1 MKAMASIDISMAG
14 WPEHAG
20 VARRP
25 AAEAMRGRVVF
36 VIGFGLDDRAADAID
51 QKRGSDQRTR
61 DRLDVP
67 REELRR

>member
-1 MKAMASIDISMAG
+1 
-14 WPEHAG
+14 
-20 VARRP
+20 
-25 AAEAMRGRVVF
+25 MRGRVVF